1 MNEDNFGPEIF
12 FHGGRKTIRSSVV
25 ETANLYILIVIV
37 TSRGLLK

>member
-12 FHGGRKTIRSSVV
+12 FHGSRKTIRSSVV